1 MTADVPAAGVG
12 RPPGGLPLTLAAVTG
27 VQALATLAVLA
38 LATVAPTAADS
49 FTVGAEMVGY
59 QVSLIYVSAALMS
72 AIAGPLVRRW
82 GPGAASIFALAMSCV
97 GILGIASG
105 NLAVVVVASLLLGVG
120 YGLTNPS
127 SSSILQRV
135 TPPARRNLVFSLK
148 QTGVP
153 LGGILAGLMLPPLTE
168 AIGWQAAFV
177 VSGGLIVL
185 LLVLLLP
192 LRARWDE
199 EREPQRP
206 LRGTMLSGLALVW
219 RQPELRALSFMG
231 FCFATTQLCLM
242 AFTVT
247 MLVQELHWSL
257 VAAGGLISLVQA
269 CGAGGRVIWGMLAD
283 RLRFGI
289 PVLILIG
296 LLSAAACLVTAFLGP
311 DWPPAA
317 VVAVLCVFGAS
328 SIGWNGVFLADVAR
342 LTRREDVG
350 LATGGALFFTF
361 GGVVVGPALYS
372 ALYKLIG
379 SYTLTFGAVAVFPLA
394 GALVLLAL
402 LRRTRRT

>member
-1 MTADVPAAGVG
+1 MSAGAQQAGVE

-27 VQALATLAVLA
+27 VQAFATLAVLA
-38 LATVAPTAADS
+38 LATVAPIAADS
-49 FTVGAEMVGY
+49 FPVGAEMVGY
-59 QVSLIYVSAALMS
+59 QVSLIYVAAALMS
-72 AIAGPLVRRW
+72 AVAGTIVRRW
-82 GPGAASIFALAMSCV
+82 GPGAASIFALALSAA

-105 NLAVVVVASLLLGVG
+105 SLFVVVAASLLLGVG

-168 AIGWQAAFV
+168 AIGWQAAFAV
-177 VSGGLIVL
+177 AAALIVAL
-185 LLVLLLP
+185 MVLLLP
-192 LRARWDE
+192 LRPQWDV
-199 EREPQRP
+199 EREPSHP
-206 LRGTMLSGLALVW
+206 FRGTMLNGLALVW

-247 MLVQELHWSL
+247 MLVQDLGWSL
-257 VAAGGLISLVQA
+257 VVAGGVISLVQA

-296 LLSAAACLVTAFLGP
+296 LLSAAACLVTAFLSP

-317 VVAVLCVFGAS
+317 VVAVLCIFGAS

-342 LTRREDVG
+342 LTRREEVG
-350 LATGGALFFTF
+350 MATGGALF
-361 GGVVVGPALYS
+361 
-372 ALYKLIG
+372 
-379 SYTLTFGAVAVFPLA
+379 
-394 GALVLLAL
+394 
-402 LRRTRRT
+402 